1 MEGANFT
8 RDLINEYDEIY
19 DENIYDDID
28 EDVLCF
34 PRKKIRLGH

>member
-1 MEGANFT
+1 MFST
-8 RDLINEYDEIY
+8 F